1 MLNPSRNVV
10 LALLAYIVG
19 AIILTLALGDLGDV
33 GFWIVWIP
41 LVLFAFYLIVVGIA
55 RLAGTAR
62 RAT

>member
-1 MLNPSRNVV
+1 MNPSRTVV

-19 AIILTLALGDLGDV
+19 AIILTLAVGDLGDV

-41 LVLFAFYLIVVGIA
+41 LVLFALYLIVVGIA

-62 RAT
+62 RAN

>member
-10 LALLAYIVG
+10 LVLLAYIVG
-19 AIILTLALGDLGDV
+19 AIILTLVLGDLGDV

-41 LVLFAFYLIVVGIA
+41 LVLFALYLIVVGIA
-55 RLAGTAR
+55 RLAGAAR